1 MKETLGFVTIILSI
15 IGHTPYIIDTIRG
28 KTKPHIFTWIIWSI
42 ITLLA
47 FFGQWAKGGGAGS
60 WGTGITWVMAI
71 LITLFAIKKG
81 VRDITL
87 SDKVFFIGAL
97 LAIIPWYLTKDPTIS
112 VIIAAT
118 IDFSAFVPTIRKTI
132 KNPKSETLATYS
144 INIVRHILSF
154 IALENYNL
162 VTLLYPAYLLSMNL
176 VMTTIILKPY
186 FVKKQKK

>member
-28 KTKPHIFTWIIWSI
+28 KTKPHVFTWTIWSI

-47 FFGQWAKGGGAGS
+47 FLGQWVKGGGAGS
-60 WGTGITWVMAI
+60 WGTGITGVMAI

-81 VRDITL
+81 ARDITL
-87 SDKVFFIGAL
+87 SDKIFFIGAL

-132 KNPKSETLATYS
+132 NNPKSETLATYS

-176 VMTTIILKPY
+176 VMTTIILRPY
-186 FVKKQKK
+186 LVGKRK

>member
-15 IGHTPYIIDTIRG
+15 IGHVPYIIDTVRG
-28 KTKPHIFTWIIWSI
+28 KTKPHIFTWVIWSI

-47 FFGQWAKGGGAGS
+47 FFGQWVKGGGAGS
-60 WGTGITWVMAI
+60 WGTGVTGLMAI
-71 LITLFAIKKG
+71 CITLFAIKKG
-81 VRDITL
+81 VKDITL
-87 SDKVFFIGAL
+87 SDKIFFVGAL

-162 VTLLYPAYLLSMNL
+162 VTVLYPAYLLGMNS
-176 VMTTIILKPY
+176 VMTVVILRPY
-186 FVKKQKK
+186 FVRKRK